1 MPVDFL
7 RLQDYVEAQVPGRP
21 AELVAM
27 EAYAKERG
35 FPILGPASCQCCYVL
50 AKAIGARS
58 VFELGS
64 GFGYSTAWF
73 ARAVDENGGGQVH
86 HTVWDEDLSQRARR
100 HLAALGYPPAG
111 SGARTEIV
119 YSVAEA
125 VGVLREDGG
134 VYDVVFNDIDKVA
147 YPDTIEVVYPRLR
160 SGGFFITDNVV
171 WGGRVYDAGSQ
182 EDSTMAIREF
192 TARLTNDPRWACT
205 TVPLRDGLLVAL
217 KL

>member
-7 RLQDYVEAQVPGRP
+7 RLQVHLEAQVPPRP
-21 AELVAM
+21 AELVSM
-27 EAYAKERG
+27 ESYAKDRG

-73 ARAVDENGGGQVH
+73 ARAVDENGGGTVR
-86 HTVWDEDLSQRARR
+86 HTVWDEDLSARAQR
-100 HLAALGYPPAG
+100 HLTSLGYLPKG
-111 SGARTEIV
+111 SGARTEIE

-125 VGVLREDGG
+125 VGVLRADEGT
-134 VYDVVFNDIDKVA
+134 YDIVFNDIDKTA
-147 YPDTIEVVYPRLR
+147 YPETIEVVYPRLR
-160 SGGFFITDNVV
+160 PGGFFITDNVV

-182 EDSTMAIREF
+182 EESTVAIRDF
-192 TARLTNDPRWACT
+192 CDRMTKDPRWACT
-205 TVPLRDGLLVAL
+205 TVPIRDGLFVAL